1 MGLYITL
8 CLSVSPL
15 PPLSLSPTLSVFLH
29 SLFQSTYLCKAYWS
43 LVELRSFQSSIYLP
57 IVVHQDWHGVQE
69 GASGFCLWLTQTQ
82 LMPFDHILIRF
93 SLCLS
98 IFYLSFSL
106 LLPLW
111 LTRSTEMS
119 VIFLFMP
126 FTKKSV
132 YLFNMFNPT
141 FLLILSLSIYL
152 FYLFSFYSS
161 NYGWQ
166 GVEEGAASFCL
177 HFTCE

>member
-69 GASGFCLWLTQTQ
+69 RASGFLFMINTNTAYAFWPYPC
-82 LMPFDHILIRF
+82 PIF
-93 SLCLS
+93 SLSFHFLS
-98 IFYLSFSL
+98 IFFSL
-106 LLPLW
+106 APSM
-111 LTRSTEMS
+111 TDTEYGNERD
-119 VIFLFMP
+119 IFVYAIH
-126 FTKKSV
+126 KKKRIPV
-132 YLFNMFNPT
+132 
-141 FLLILSLSIYL
+141 
-152 FYLFSFYSS
+152 
-161 NYGWQ
+161 
-166 GVEEGAASFCL
+166 
-177 HFTCE
+177 